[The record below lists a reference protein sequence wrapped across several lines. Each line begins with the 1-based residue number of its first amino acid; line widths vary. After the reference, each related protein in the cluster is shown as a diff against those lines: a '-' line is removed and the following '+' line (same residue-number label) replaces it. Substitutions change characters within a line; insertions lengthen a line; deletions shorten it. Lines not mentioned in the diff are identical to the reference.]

1 MLFILHQFVIPLPP
15 RSLGFTGG
23 QATRRSRFGRV
34 PDNFIMDDV
43 DCSGREGRL
52 EECRHNSRDNCGTSE
67 GAGVVCLTPTTT
79 TTPST
84 KTTATTTIATTRQKE
99 RNPSSLSEKQMG
111 GEKVGWL
118 IMGVLAGWLAGVVL
132 LTLIAH
138 KECSTSSPRNR
149 NSTFK
154 ILLLVLLLLLIMSV
168 LGLVLALRKSNDVK
182 WFVWMV
188 VAVDGVLLAICSG
201 LLLGKKQRKSRKDE
215 EREVTQVQCP
225 DERGVANDNFVPEV
239 PSAPPLS
246 NQEMEVAPPM
256 TELVEHLLS
265 SLIEQIKR
273 EEAGLEC
280 PVCLETANVPIY
292 TCSRQH
298 LICSECRPNVESCP
312 ECRNPYDGWERHLN
326 IILM

>member
-1 MLFILHQFVIPLPP
+1 MLFIQHQFVIPLPP

-201 LLLGKKQRKSRKDE
+201 LLLGRKQRKLRKDE
-215 EREVTQVQCP
+215 EREVAKMPCP

-298 LICSECRPNVESCP
+298 LIP
-312 ECRNPYDGWERHLN
+312 H
-326 IILM
+326 II